1 MPTICIFCTKKD
13 KKHNGSKQ
21 KLVSEETGD
30 FEEKIKKYATTPGDQ
45 ALSSKL
51 GRVDFVAKEL
61 HYHGICTTKYQTA
74 AEQVSKRQQSVQ
86 SIIGTEEERFILKLS
101 NQYAAWWMIRSLQV
115 TMLGLK
121 DAFNNSVSILED
133 LDTEN
138 LVAFYP
144 AQKLEEKLKL
154 RFKERIIIH
163 KGK

>member
-115 TMLGLK
+115 TMCW
-121 DAFNNSVSILED
+121 V
-133 LDTEN
+133 
-138 LVAFYP
+138 
-144 AQKLEEKLKL
+144 
-154 RFKERIIIH
+154 
-163 KGK
+163 